1 MLSISKELTLDDIDK
16 KIIYYSHKSLL
27 FNQER
32 TYIKNGG
39 DPSDASMGAYDDVE
53 VCERV
58 VIFLLNLL
66 GQQDDTKNI
75 GLFRDD
81 GL

>member
-1 MLSISKELTLDDIDK
+1 MLSISKELKLDDLDK

-32 TYIKNGG
+32 TSIKNGG
-39 DPSDASMGAYDDVE
+39 DPFDVSMGAYDDVE